1 MNKKTKKIIAREF
14 LIILIMIAL
23 GLLIFVCIF
32 PYNSYQN
39 KQINKIE
46 NSISKK
52 EKTTDS
58 LHKSVNAK
66 KKNQEWFF
74 NKVSSEFDIT
84 NSEYSELK
92 TLWPILQ
99 RIAENDST
107 EYRWNNKWEQSLID
121 FHKGIGFKNAQELE
135 KFIETNSLNAKDS
148 IQLEKSTL
156 IRNEILGLKKRKIEL
171 ENKVFDEYDRMDLLA
186 GIGIILFGIL
196 FILRYLFY
204 AVKWSIK
211 TLKE

>member
-1 MNKKTKKIIAREF
+1 
-14 LIILIMIAL
+14 MISL
-23 GLLIFVCIF
+23 GLLIFSCIF

-39 KQINKIE
+39 KQVNKIE
-46 NSISKK
+46 NSILEK
-52 EKTTDS
+52 EKTADR
-58 LHKSVNAK
+58 LYKSVNAK
-66 KKNQEWFF
+66 RKNQEWFY
-74 NKVSSEFDIT
+74 NKVSSEFDIS

-107 EYRWNNKWEQSLID
+107 EYRWKNKWEQSLID

-135 KFIETNSLNAKDS
+135 KFIETNSLNTKDS
-148 IQLEKSTL
+148 IQLEKFNL
-156 IRNEILGLKKRKIEL
+156 IRNEVSTLKKRKIEL
-171 ENKVFDEYDRMDLLA
+171 ETKVFDEHDRMNLLA
-186 GIGIILFGIL
+186 GIGILLFGIL